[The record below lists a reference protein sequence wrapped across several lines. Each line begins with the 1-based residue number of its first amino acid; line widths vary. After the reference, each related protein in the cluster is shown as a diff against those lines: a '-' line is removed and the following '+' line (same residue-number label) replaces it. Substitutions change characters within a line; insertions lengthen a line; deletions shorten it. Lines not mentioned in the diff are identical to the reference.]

1 MASLTESEAVFTAR
15 LKALGIESLQ
25 LLFNGKGWKT
35 MSTFAFASSW
45 TPGVGDD
52 TAFRQKVLMPLL
64 GSEDHIDVTKI
75 RKLYFE
81 CYTLVAAE
89 LRSKLDSGAEDSSKV
104 RKLPVAGAQVE
115 VGGREGK
122 ISPHELQCRRHG
134 ASTLSGR
141 QVPHHEVG
149 R

>member
-45 TPGVGDD
+45 TPGVGGD

-64 GSEDHIDVTKI
+64 GSEDHIDVPKI
-75 RKLYFE
+75 RKAVL
-81 CYTLVAAE
+81 
-89 LRSKLDSGAEDSSKV
+89 
-104 RKLPVAGAQVE
+104 
-115 VGGREGK
+115 
-122 ISPHELQCRRHG
+122 
-134 ASTLSGR
+134 
-141 QVPHHEVG
+141 
-149 R
+149 